1 MGSTKVVNLEALTY
15 AGNLDA
21 LALKQD
27 HPDQLFIR
35 GNIGERVL
43 VSELLSEHCPGPI
56 VNLAA
61 ESHVDRSI
69 VGVAWPVDE
78 PVLSIK
84 DPSALPLREIRANL
98 LLRYRKD

>member
-1 MGSTKVVNLEALTY
+1 MVNLEALTN

-21 LALKQD
+21 LAPNLD
-27 HPDQLFIR
+27 HPGHLFIR

-43 VSELLSEHCPGPI
+43 VSELLSERCPGPI

-84 DPSALPLREIRANL
+84 GPSALPLREIRANL
-98 LLRYRKD
+98 LPRYRKV